1 MKETWIKGK
10 DYPIWMDDASL
21 QTLSKGYLLGTET
34 PKEAIDAIG
43 EKVGRYAGNEKIGKK
58 VSQYIWNGWICP
70 STPIWSNFRHKRAAS
85 ISCFGSYIGDEI
97 DNIGYTLSE
106 VMKMTQIG
114 GGTSAYWGEIRP
126 RGSKIQGGG
135 ETNGSV
141 SFMEIFDT
149 MINKVSQGGIRR
161 GATAMY
167 LPITH
172 GDIEEFLNIKDA
184 GNPIQNLFT
193 GVTIPNSFID
203 KVYEGDYYALK
214 IWAQLL
220 KSRVEKGMPYIVFS
234 DNMNNHTS
242 TPNWYGYKQHN
253 PDYQIVASNLC
264 SEIAL
269 PSNSEESFVCC
280 VSSMNIAKYDEWKDT
295 DAVEMM
301 VWLLDAV
308 VEDFIQKTKNNKLMK
323 RAHNFA
329 VRHRALGIGGLGL
342 HSYYQSKN
350 LPFVSLTSSIL
361 NKQIFKNIQEKAEQ
375 ASLKIGKL
383 KGACKIGDGKRRNST
398 LTAIAPTVSN
408 ATIQGGVSP
417 GIEPLSSNY
426 FVQKSAKGKFIRRN
440 VYLEQLLE
448 KLEKNTEEVWKSID
462 EKGGS
467 VQHLSFLSQEDK
479 EVFKTFSEIN
489 QFGIIEQCADRQ
501 MYICQSQSLNLSVPP
516 DTEPKM
522 LSKLYLYAHNKGVKS
537 LYYQRSQSILEG
549 IKSLDSSC
557 LFCEG

>member
-10 DYPIWMDDASL
+10 DYPEWMDDASL
-21 QTLSKGYLLGTET
+21 QTLSKGYLLGNET

-43 EKVGRYAGNEKIGKK
+43 DKVGRYANNEKIGKK
-58 VSQYIWNGWICP
+58 VAQYIWNGWLCP
-70 STPIWSNFRHKRAAS
+70 STPVWSNFRHKRAAS
-85 ISCFGSYIGDEI
+85 ISCFGSFITDEI

-126 RGSKIQGGG
+126 RGSKINGGG

-193 GVTIPNSFID
+193 GVTIPNSFIE

-214 IWAQLL
+214 IWAQVL
-220 KSRVEKGMPYIVFS
+220 KSRVEKGLPYIVFS
-234 DNMNNHTS
+234 DNMNNHVS
-242 TPNWYGYKQHN
+242 TPDWYGYKQHN
-253 PDYQIVASNLC
+253 PDYHIVASNLC
-264 SEIAL
+264 SEIGL

-280 VSSMNIAKYDEWKDT
+280 VSSMNIAKYDEWKET

-301 VWLLDAV
+301 VWLLDSV

-323 RAHNFA
+323 RAYNFA
-329 VRHRALGIGGLGL
+329 VKHRAIGIGGLGL

-350 LPFVSLTSSIL
+350 LPFVSFASSVI
-361 NKQIFKNIQEKAEQ
+361 NKQIFKNIQENAEKA
-375 ASLKIGKL
+375 SIKIGKI

-398 LTAIAPTVSN
+398 LTAVAPTVSN
-408 ATIQGGVSP
+408 ATIQEGVSP
-417 GIEPLSSNY
+417 GVEPFSSNY
-426 FVQKSAKGKFIRRN
+426 FVQKSAKGKFIRKN
-440 VYLEQLLE
+440 KYLE
-448 KLEKNTEEVWKSID
+448 KLLETLGKNTEEVWKSID
-462 EKGGS
+462 DKGGS
-467 VQHLSFLSQEDK
+467 IQHLSFLSQEDK

-489 QFGIIEQCADRQ
+489 QFGIIEQAGDRQ
-501 MYICQSQSLNLSVPP
+501 NFICQSQSINLSVPP
-516 DTEPKM
+516 ETEPKT
-522 LSKLYLYAHNKGVKS
+522 LSKLYLYAHNKGLKS